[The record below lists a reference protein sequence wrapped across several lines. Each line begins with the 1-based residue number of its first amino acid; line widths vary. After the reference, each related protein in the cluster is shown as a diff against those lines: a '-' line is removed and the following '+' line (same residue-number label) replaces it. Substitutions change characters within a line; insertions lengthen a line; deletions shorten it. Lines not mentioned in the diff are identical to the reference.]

1 MQLSK
6 LSNGQTVES
15 INLKHQFFLQDFISP
30 SWFLYFYVKK
40 KRERETECLDRVYN
54 KKNSLL
60 SSRLYLT
67 RFFIED
73 KKPQTLFQLYFSE
86 RKLLTLKLLFKQYG
100 PQIAEQVLLKNK
112 SAVSTEFITLDIQQ
126 RLECLA
132 SAQNTSQSHSPFQ
145 TSPRKGN

>member
-1 MQLSK
+1 MVSL
-6 LSNGQTVES
+6 
-15 INLKHQFFLQDFISP
+15 FLCK
-30 SWFLYFYVKK
+30 KK

-112 SAVSTEFITLDIQQ
+112 SAVSTEFIILNI
-126 RLECLA
+126 
-132 SAQNTSQSHSPFQ
+132 
-145 TSPRKGN
+145 